1 MADMGVGEAALLSA
15 AIGGM
20 SAASRGQDPLQAALI
35 SGALGG
41 IGGAAFGGMGAGAG
55 EAAGAVG
62 AGEAAALG
70 GAGAP
75 AGISAFDAA
84 QSFGATPYLSGAGD
98 VGFQGIASLPTAATT
113 SMPGAA
119 AMAANYAPSASGI
132 TALPTAAAPAITP
145 TAVSAAPTIAPP
157 PGSFEALQ
165 SNLGPA
171 AESMSAQQVASSG
184 AAKPGFLDSPLQ
196 WWKGLSGK
204 EQLLYGGG
212 AGLAGLMAM
221 DNKKYGTPTEEKYS
235 GPLSKFRYDPSSYTP
250 YSYKTYA
257 DGGPID
263 GMNANYPQAGLSQS
277 QYANAWQTPVPRE
290 MLASGADTGVN
301 PMTGQ
306 MKFGSG
312 GIADLGG
319 YSDGGRLLRGPGD
332 GVSDSIPAMIGNKQP
347 ARLADGEFVVPARIV
362 SELGNGST
370 DAGAKQLYA
379 MMDRVQKGRRKTV
392 GKGKVAANTNAAKYL
407 PA

>member
-145 TAVSAAPTIAPP
+145 TAVSAAPAIAPP

-196 WWKGLSGK
+196 WWKGLDTK
-204 EQLLYGGG
+204 EKMLYGGG
-212 AGLAGLMAM
+212 AGLGLMALT
-221 DNKKYGTPTEEKYS
+221 NTPNSTYSPEKYS